1 MDRQM
6 NIALRK
12 TLDQIGVKHSLK
24 GYGYI
29 ISAVEKC
36 LENRSKLI
44 SIIKGLYTEIAEENS
59 DTVWR
64 VERSIRHAIEVT
76 WTNGNKNAI
85 NKIIKGRI
93 CFIIAHRL
101 STIKNCDKIL
111 LMKDGKIIEEGN
123 HTELIERKGEYY
135 ELIHS

>member
-76 WTNGNKNAI
+76 WTNGNTNAI
-85 NKIIKGRI
+85 NKIFGYTVSVEKGKPTNSE
-93 CFIIAHRL
+93 FIALITDFVSL
-101 STIKNCDKIL
+101 Y
-111 LMKDGKIIEEGN
+111 GEEIVNGSYKWQ
-123 HTELIERKGEYY
+123 E
-135 ELIHS
+135 

>member
-1 MDRQM
+1 M

-76 WTNGNKNAI
+76 WTNGNTNAI
-85 NKIIKGRI
+85 NKIFGYTVSVGKGKPTNSE
-93 CFIIAHRL
+93 FIALITDFVSLYGDEIANG
-101 STIKNCDKIL
+101 SYKW
-111 LMKDGKIIEEGN
+111 
-123 HTELIERKGEYY
+123 
-135 ELIHS
+135 

>member
-1 MDRQM
+1 MDRQ

-12 TLDQIGVKHSLK
+12 TLDQIGVKHSIK

-36 LENRSKLI
+36 LKNRSKLI
-44 SIIKGLYTEIAEENS
+44 NVIKGLYTEIAEENG

-64 VERSIRHAIEVT
+64 VEKSIRHAIEVT

-85 NKIIKGRI
+85 NKIFVYTFSVEKGKPTNSE
-93 CFIIAHRL
+93 FIALITDFVSLYGDEIANG
-101 STIKNCDKIL
+101 SYKW
-111 LMKDGKIIEEGN
+111 
-123 HTELIERKGEYY
+123 
-135 ELIHS
+135 

>member
-6 NIALRK
+6 SIALRK

-44 SIIKGLYTEIAEENS
+44 RIVKGLYTEIAEENN
-59 DTVWR
+59 DKVMR
-64 VERSIRHAIEVT
+64 VERAIRHAIEVT
-76 WTNGNKNAI
+76 WTNGNTNAI
-85 NKIIKGRI
+85 NKIFGYTVSVGKGKPTNSE
-93 CFIIAHRL
+93 FIALITDFVSLYGDEIAND
-101 STIKNCDKIL
+101 SYKW
-111 LMKDGKIIEEGN
+111 
-123 HTELIERKGEYY
+123 
-135 ELIHS
+135 

>member
-1 MDRQM
+1 MDRQ

-12 TLDQIGVKHSLK
+12 TLDQIGVKHSIK

-44 SIIKGLYTEIAEENS
+44 NVIKGLYTEIAEENG

-85 NKIIKGRI
+85 NKIFAYTFSVEKGKPTNSE
-93 CFIIAHRL
+93 FIALITDFVSLYGDEIANG
-101 STIKNCDKIL
+101 SYKW
-111 LMKDGKIIEEGN
+111 
-123 HTELIERKGEYY
+123 
-135 ELIHS
+135 

>member
-76 WTNGNKNAI
+76 WTNGNTNA
-85 NKIIKGRI
+85 NKIFDYTVSVEKGKPTNSE
-93 CFIIAHRL
+93 FIALITDFVSLYGDEIANG
-101 STIKNCDKIL
+101 SYKW
-111 LMKDGKIIEEGN
+111 
-123 HTELIERKGEYY
+123 
-135 ELIHS
+135 

>member
-44 SIIKGLYTEIAEENS
+44 RIVKELYTEIAEENS

-76 WTNGNKNAI
+76 WTNGNTNAI
-85 NKIIKGRI
+85 NKIFGYTVSVEKGKPTNSE
-93 CFIIAHRL
+93 FIALITDFVSLYGDEIANGSYKWH
-101 STIKNCDKIL
+101 
-111 LMKDGKIIEEGN
+111 E
-123 HTELIERKGEYY
+123 
-135 ELIHS
+135 

>member
-1 MDRQM
+1 MDRQ

-12 TLDQIGVKHSLK
+12 TLDQIGVKHSIK

-44 SIIKGLYTEIAEENS
+44 NVIKGLYTEIAEENG

-85 NKIIKGRI
+85 NKIFGYTVSVGKGKPTNSE
-93 CFIIAHRL
+93 FIALITDFVSLYGDEIANG
-101 STIKNCDKIL
+101 SYKW
-111 LMKDGKIIEEGN
+111 
-123 HTELIERKGEYY
+123 
-135 ELIHS
+135 

>member
-59 DTVWR
+59 DTIWR

-76 WTNGNKNAI
+76 WTNDNTNAI
-85 NKIIKGRI
+85 NKIFGYTVSVEKGKPTNSE
-93 CFIIAHRL
+93 FIALITDFVSLYGDEIANG
-101 STIKNCDKIL
+101 SYKW
-111 LMKDGKIIEEGN
+111 
-123 HTELIERKGEYY
+123 
-135 ELIHS
+135 

>member
-1 MDRQM
+1 MDKQT
-6 NIALRK
+6 NTALRK

-36 LENRSKLI
+36 LENRSKLVG
-44 SIIKGLYTEIAEENS
+44 IIKGLYTEIAEENS

-76 WTNGNKNAI
+76 WTNSNTNAI
-85 NKIIKGRI
+85 NKIFGYTVSVGKGKPTNSE
-93 CFIIAHRL
+93 FIALITDFVSLYGDEIANG
-101 STIKNCDKIL
+101 SYKW
-111 LMKDGKIIEEGN
+111 
-123 HTELIERKGEYY
+123 
-135 ELIHS
+135 

>member
-44 SIIKGLYTEIAEENS
+44 RVVKGIYTEIAEENS

-76 WTNGNKNAI
+76 WTNGNTNAI
-85 NKIIKGRI
+85 NKIFGYTVSAAKGKPTNSE
-93 CFIIAHRL
+93 FIALITDFVSLYGDEIANG
-101 STIKNCDKIL
+101 SYKWQ
-111 LMKDGKIIEEGN
+111 E
-123 HTELIERKGEYY
+123 
-135 ELIHS
+135 

>member
-36 LENRSKLI
+36 LENRRKLI

-76 WTNGNKNAI
+76 WTNGNTNAI
-85 NKIIKGRI
+85 NKIFGYTVSVEKGKPTNSE
-93 CFIIAHRL
+93 FIALITDFVSLYGDEIANG
-101 STIKNCDKIL
+101 SYKW
-111 LMKDGKIIEEGN
+111 
-123 HTELIERKGEYY
+123 
-135 ELIHS
+135 

>member
-44 SIIKGLYTEIAEENS
+44 SIINT
-59 DTVWR
+59 
-64 VERSIRHAIEVT
+64 
-76 WTNGNKNAI
+76 NAI
-85 NKIIKGRI
+85 NKIFGYTVSVEKGKPTNSE
-93 CFIIAHRL
+93 FIALITDFVSLYGDEIANG
-101 STIKNCDKIL
+101 SYKW
-111 LMKDGKIIEEGN
+111 
-123 HTELIERKGEYY
+123 
-135 ELIHS
+135 

>member
-1 MDRQM
+1 MDKQM

-44 SIIKGLYTEIAEENS
+44 HIVKGLYTEIAEENS

-76 WTNGNKNAI
+76 WTNGNTNAI
-85 NKIIKGRI
+85 NKIFGYTVSAGKGKPTNSE
-93 CFIIAHRL
+93 FIALITDFVSLYGDEIAND
-101 STIKNCDKIL
+101 SYKW
-111 LMKDGKIIEEGN
+111 
-123 HTELIERKGEYY
+123 
-135 ELIHS
+135 

>member
-1 MDRQM
+1 MDRLM

-12 TLDQIGVKHSLK
+12 TLDQIGVQHSLK

-44 SIIKGLYTEIAEENS
+44 HIIKGLYTEIAEENS

-76 WTNGNKNAI
+76 WTNGNTNAI
-85 NKIIKGRI
+85 NKIFGHTVSVEKGKPTNSE
-93 CFIIAHRL
+93 FIALITDFVSL
-101 STIKNCDKIL
+101 Y
-111 LMKDGKIIEEGN
+111 GEEIVNGSYKWQ
-123 HTELIERKGEYY
+123 E
-135 ELIHS
+135 

>member
-1 MDRQM
+1 MDRQ

-44 SIIKGLYTEIAEENS
+44 NVIKGLYTEIAEENG

-76 WTNGNKNAI
+76 WTNGNTNA
-85 NKIIKGRI
+85 NKIFDYTVSVEKGKPTNSE
-93 CFIIAHRL
+93 FIALITDFVSLYGDEIANG
-101 STIKNCDKIL
+101 SYKW
-111 LMKDGKIIEEGN
+111 
-123 HTELIERKGEYY
+123 
-135 ELIHS
+135 

>member
-76 WTNGNKNAI
+76 WTNGNTNAI
-85 NKIIKGRI
+85 NKIFGYTVSVGKGKPTNSE
-93 CFIIAHRL
+93 FIALITDFVSLYGDEIANG
-101 STIKNCDKIL
+101 SYKW
-111 LMKDGKIIEEGN
+111 
-123 HTELIERKGEYY
+123 
-135 ELIHS
+135 

>member
-1 MDRQM
+1 M

-44 SIIKGLYTEIAEENS
+44 NIIKGLYTEIAEENS

-64 VERSIRHAIEVT
+64 VERSILHAIEVT
-76 WTNGNKNAI
+76 WTNGNTNAI
-85 NKIIKGRI
+85 NKIFGYTVSVEKGKPTNSE
-93 CFIIAHRL
+93 FIALITDFVSLYGDEIANG
-101 STIKNCDKIL
+101 SYKW
-111 LMKDGKIIEEGN
+111 
-123 HTELIERKGEYY
+123 
-135 ELIHS
+135 

>member
-1 MDRQM
+1 MDRQ

-12 TLDQIGVKHSLK
+12 TLDQIGVKHSIK

-44 SIIKGLYTEIAEENS
+44 NVIKGLYTEIAEENS

-76 WTNGNKNAI
+76 WTNGNTNAI
-85 NKIIKGRI
+85 NKIFGYTVSVEKGKPTNSE
-93 CFIIAHRL
+93 FIALITDFVSLYGDEIANG
-101 STIKNCDKIL
+101 SYKW
-111 LMKDGKIIEEGN
+111 
-123 HTELIERKGEYY
+123 
-135 ELIHS
+135 

>member
-12 TLDQIGVKHSLK
+12 TLDQIGVKHSLE

-44 SIIKGLYTEIAEENS
+44 GIIKGLYTEIAEENS

-76 WTNGNKNAI
+76 WTNGNTNAI
-85 NKIIKGRI
+85 NKIFGYTVSVEKGKPTNSE
-93 CFIIAHRL
+93 FIALITDFVSL
-101 STIKNCDKIL
+101 Y
-111 LMKDGKIIEEGN
+111 GEEIVNGSYKWQ
-123 HTELIERKGEYY
+123 E
-135 ELIHS
+135 

>member
-76 WTNGNKNAI
+76 WTNGNTNAI
-85 NKIIKGRI
+85 NKIFGYTVSVEKGKPTNSE
-93 CFIIAHRL
+93 FIALITDFVFLYSDEIANG
-101 STIKNCDKIL
+101 SYKW
-111 LMKDGKIIEEGN
+111 
-123 HTELIERKGEYY
+123 
-135 ELIHS
+135 

>member
-44 SIIKGLYTEIAEENS
+44 HIVKGLYTEIAEDNS
-59 DTVWR
+59 DTFRR

-76 WTNGNKNAI
+76 WTNGNTNAI
-85 NKIIKGRI
+85 NKIFGYTVSVEKGKPTNSE
-93 CFIIAHRL
+93 FIALITDFVSLYGDEIANG
-101 STIKNCDKIL
+101 SYKW
-111 LMKDGKIIEEGN
+111 
-123 HTELIERKGEYY
+123 
-135 ELIHS
+135 

>member
-36 LENRSKLI
+36 LESRSKLVG
-44 SIIKGLYTEIAEENS
+44 IIKGLYTEIAEENS

-76 WTNGNKNAI
+76 WTNGNTNAI
-85 NKIIKGRI
+85 NKIFGYTVSVGKGKPTNSE
-93 CFIIAHRL
+93 FIALITDFVSL
-101 STIKNCDKIL
+101 Y
-111 LMKDGKIIEEGN
+111 GEEIVNGSYKWQ
-123 HTELIERKGEYY
+123 E
-135 ELIHS
+135 

>member
-36 LENRSKLI
+36 LENRSKLVG
-44 SIIKGLYTEIAEENS
+44 IIKGLYTEIAEENS

-76 WTNGNKNAI
+76 WTNGNTNAI
-85 NKIIKGRI
+85 NKIFGYTVSVEKGKPTNSE
-93 CFIIAHRL
+93 FIALITDFVSLYGDEIANG
-101 STIKNCDKIL
+101 SYKW
-111 LMKDGKIIEEGN
+111 
-123 HTELIERKGEYY
+123 
-135 ELIHS
+135 

>member
-76 WTNGNKNAI
+76 WTNGNTNAI
-85 NKIIKGRI
+85 NKIFGYTVSVEKGKPTNSE
-93 CFIIAHRL
+93 FIALITDFVSLYGDEIANG
-101 STIKNCDKIL
+101 SYKWQ
-111 LMKDGKIIEEGN
+111 E
-123 HTELIERKGEYY
+123 
-135 ELIHS
+135 

>member
-1 MDRQM
+1 MDRQ

-76 WTNGNKNAI
+76 WTNGNTNAI
-85 NKIIKGRI
+85 NKIFGYTVSVGKGKPTN
-93 CFIIAHRL
+93 
-101 STIKNCDKIL
+101 S
-111 LMKDGKIIEEGN
+111 
-123 HTELIERKGEYY
+123 ELIA
-135 ELIHS
+135 LITDFVSLYGDEIANGSYKW

>member
-44 SIIKGLYTEIAEENS
+44 RIVKGLYTEIAEENS
-59 DTVWR
+59 DTAWR

-76 WTNGNKNAI
+76 WTNGNTNAI
-85 NKIIKGRI
+85 NKIFGYTVSVEKGKPTNSE
-93 CFIIAHRL
+93 FIALITDFVSLYGDEIAND
-101 STIKNCDKIL
+101 SYKW
-111 LMKDGKIIEEGN
+111 
-123 HTELIERKGEYY
+123 
-135 ELIHS
+135 

>member
-76 WTNGNKNAI
+76 WTNGNTNAI
-85 NKIIKGRI
+85 NKFFSVEKGKPTNSE
-93 CFIIAHRL
+93 FIALITDFVSLYGDEIANG
-101 STIKNCDKIL
+101 SYKW
-111 LMKDGKIIEEGN
+111 
-123 HTELIERKGEYY
+123 
-135 ELIHS
+135 

>member
-1 MDRQM
+1 M

-36 LENRSKLI
+36 LENRSKLVG
-44 SIIKGLYTEIAEENS
+44 IIKGLYTEIAEENS

-76 WTNGNKNAI
+76 WTNGNTNAI
-85 NKIIKGRI
+85 NKIFGYTVSVGKGKPTNSE
-93 CFIIAHRL
+93 FIALITDFVSLYGDEIANG
-101 STIKNCDKIL
+101 SYKW
-111 LMKDGKIIEEGN
+111 
-123 HTELIERKGEYY
+123 
-135 ELIHS
+135 

>member
-1 MDRQM
+1 MDRQ

-12 TLDQIGVKHSLK
+12 TLDQIGVKHSIK

-44 SIIKGLYTEIAEENS
+44 NVIKGIYTEIAEENG

-85 NKIIKGRI
+85 NKIFVYTFSVEKGKPTNSE
-93 CFIIAHRL
+93 FIALITDFVSLYGDEIANG
-101 STIKNCDKIL
+101 SYKW
-111 LMKDGKIIEEGN
+111 
-123 HTELIERKGEYY
+123 
-135 ELIHS
+135 

>member
-1 MDRQM
+1 MDRQ

-12 TLDQIGVKHSLK
+12 TLDQIGVKHSIK

-44 SIIKGLYTEIAEENS
+44 NVIKGLYTEIAEEYG

-85 NKIIKGRI
+85 NKIFVYTFSVEKGKPTNSE
-93 CFIIAHRL
+93 FIALITDFVSLYGDEIANG
-101 STIKNCDKIL
+101 SYKW
-111 LMKDGKIIEEGN
+111 
-123 HTELIERKGEYY
+123 
-135 ELIHS
+135 

>member
-76 WTNGNKNAI
+76 WTNGTTNAI
-85 NKIIKGRI
+85 NKIFGYTVSVEKGKPTNSE
-93 CFIIAHRL
+93 FIALITDFVSLYGDEIANG
-101 STIKNCDKIL
+101 SYKW
-111 LMKDGKIIEEGN
+111 
-123 HTELIERKGEYY
+123 
-135 ELIHS
+135 

>member
-44 SIIKGLYTEIAEENS
+44 HIIKGLYTEIAEENS

-76 WTNGNKNAI
+76 WTNGNTNAI
-85 NKIIKGRI
+85 NKIFGHTVSVEKGKPTNSES
-93 CFIIAHRL
+93 IAL
-101 STIKNCDKIL
+101 ITDFVSL
-111 LMKDGKIIEEGN
+111 YGEEIVNGSYKWQ
-123 HTELIERKGEYY
+123 E
-135 ELIHS
+135 